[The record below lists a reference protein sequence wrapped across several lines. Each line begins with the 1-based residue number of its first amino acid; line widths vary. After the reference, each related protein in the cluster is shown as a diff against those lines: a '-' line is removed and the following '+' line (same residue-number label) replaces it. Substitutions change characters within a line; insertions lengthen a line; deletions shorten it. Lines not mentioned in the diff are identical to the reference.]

1 MKAVFPLTT
10 LSFCLF
16 LAACGGGGGGGGS
29 SSASGPSI
37 SGVAA
42 SGSPITPAM
51 NGVVTLKDS
60 SSTPKMVATAT
71 DANGNY
77 SFTAAQL
84 AGLTAPFMLEISY
97 QVGGVNYYL
106 HSAATA
112 ADLSSGKA
120 TINITPL
127 TDLIIANVAHQIA
140 QNVFNQGNFAST
152 LTSSALQAG
161 ATALATQLQPVLQA
175 AGVSASVDLLHQ
187 SFQANGSGLDGVLD
201 TLKVTVDPAT
211 SQATVVDRLNQQS
224 IVDDITQAA
233 TSNTAV
239 LSTSGSV
246 PLSDLQAINLMMQ
259 NLSKEMSA
267 ASSASDP
274 ALLAY
279 FDQNNFRDDG
289 KSLALFL
296 QEVTSK
302 PAVAGGNL
310 VVSNVVL
317 SPVPTWV
324 TSVPSGASAYLARFQ
339 VTMDKSPSE
348 HAFVVYKNAAGT
360 WLVLGDQRIMRTE
373 ISAIAAQNTVPSNNG
388 ALSTS
393 ACSGLLIDIAD
404 KGGTAGVSYAVISG
418 PGLPNGLIAFNDGS
432 GLPDSFQLSTSTYQ
446 GTTTPAIPMSSACF
460 FTQLLALSD
469 SQIAAVSAGSAYT
482 VALYNDNGTPTNPS
496 DDILKATYTVHLAA
510 QPLLS
515 TQLSGVFA
523 SNPTASSSLLTAAA
537 AAPGSAADMVNFG
550 WTPPTVTG
558 LFATDLWVWVANA
571 TANTVGVDT
580 SLAAGDTTA
589 QVAIPSL
596 SNATSGGGNV
606 EYTDSSYRLYWTAVN
621 F

>member
-1 MKAVFPLTT
+1 MKALFPLST
-10 LSFCLF
+10 LSVCLL

-29 SSASGPSI
+29 SVSGPSI

-60 SSTPKMVATAT
+60 SSTPKTVSTAT

-77 SFTAAQL
+77 SFTATQL

-127 TDLIIANVAHQIA
+127 TDLVIATVAHEIA
-140 QNVFNQGNFAST
+140 QNVFNQGNFAAT

-161 ATALATQLQPVLQA
+161 ATALAAQLQPVLQA

-201 TLKVTVDPAT
+201 SLKVTVDPT
-211 SQATVVDRLNQQS
+211 TQQATIVDRLNQQS

-233 TSNTAV
+233 ASNTSV

-246 PLSDLQAINLMMQ
+246 PLTDLQAINLILQ

-279 FDQNNFRDDG
+279 FDQNNFQDDG

-296 QEVTSK
+296 QEVTSQ

-310 VVSNVVL
+310 VISNVVL
-317 SPVPTWV
+317 SAVPAWV
-324 TSVPSGASAYLARFQ
+324 SNVPSGATAYLAHFQ
-339 VTMDKSPSE
+339 VTMNKSPSE

-360 WLVLGDQRIMRTE
+360 WLALGNQRIMHTE
-373 ISAIAAQNTVPSNNG
+373 VDAIAAQNTMPNG
-388 ALSTS
+388 NGSFTTS

-404 KGGTAGVSYAVISG
+404 KGGTAGVNYAVISG
-418 PGLPNGLIAFNDGS
+418 PGVPNGLIAFNDGS

-446 GTTTPAIPMSSACF
+446 GTTTTPIPMSSACF
-460 FTQLLALSD
+460 FTQLLALND
-469 SQIAAVSAGSAYT
+469 SQIAAVPAGGAYT
-482 VALYNDNGTPTNPS
+482 IALYNDNGTPTNPS

-537 AAPGSAADMVNFG
+537 ATAGSSADMVNFT
-550 WTPPTVTG
+550 WTPPTVPG
-558 LFATDLWVWVANA
+558 LFADDLWVWVANA
-571 TANTVGVDT
+571 TTNNLGVDT
-580 SLAAGDTTA
+580 SLASSDTTA

-596 SNATSGGGNV
+596 SNATSGGGNI
-606 EYTDSSYRLYWTAVN
+606 EYTDSSYRLYWTSVN